1 MKPKLAF
8 DPGAWDEYLFWVT
21 QDKKVANR
29 INRLLEEV
37 LRTPRAGSG
46 KPEQLKGFSQE
57 VWSRRITLEHRLV
70 YVLQDDLVIVQSC
83 RFHY

>member
-1 MKPKLAF
+1 VKPKLAF
-8 DPGAWDEYLFWVT
+8 DPGAWDEYLFWVA

-37 LRTPRAGSG
+37 LRTPRSGSG

>member
-1 MKPKLAF
+1 MKPRLAF
-8 DPGAWDEYLFWVT
+8 DPEAWEEYLWWVG
-21 QDKKVANR
+21 QDKKVATR
-29 INRLLEEV
+29 INRLLEEI
-37 LRTPRAGSG
+37 LRTPRTGSG

-83 RFHY
+83 RYHY